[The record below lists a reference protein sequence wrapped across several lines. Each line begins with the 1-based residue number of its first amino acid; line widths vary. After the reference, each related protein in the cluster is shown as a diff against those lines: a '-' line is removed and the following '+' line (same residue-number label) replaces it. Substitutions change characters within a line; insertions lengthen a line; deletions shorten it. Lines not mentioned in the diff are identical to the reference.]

1 MINVIKEK
9 KAKQDERT
17 GSPREKED
25 TATHREVIRMGCTEK
40 VTFEQQLEGSIPFS
54 SSHIWM

>member
-54 SSHIWM
+54 ISHIHM